1 MFGARI
7 RPDRRGARRQRPDFS
22 ARSGQPEWLDDP
34 DITPDSLAAVLA
46 DLDRFNRAMLG
57 HTPMLRWLARAA
69 APVPKDQPL
78 AILDVGC
85 GSGDLLRAV
94 ARWARRTGRAVSLIG
109 VDLNPETI
117 AIARARTPDSDRIR
131 YEAADV
137 FAHRPTEAVDVVVN
151 SLLAHH
157 LPDEDI
163 VALLRWMDATA
174 RRGWLVS
181 DLQRSIV
188 PYAFIGLVGRFTDL
202 HPTVI
207 HDGRISVARALTR
220 REWRARVAEAGLAD
234 AGVTIRW
241 MLYRFLIGRL
251 KAA

>member
-1 MFGARI
+1 MR
-7 RPDRRGARRQRPDFS
+7 S
-22 ARSGQPEWLDDP
+22 AQPEWLDDP
-34 DITPDSLAAVLA
+34 DIAPDSLAAVLT

-57 HTPMLRWLARAA
+57 HRPMLRWLARAA
-69 APVPKDQPL
+69 NAVPKDKGFTV
-78 AILDVGC
+78 LDVGC
-85 GSGDLLRAV
+85 GSGDFLRAV
-94 ARWARRTGRAVSLIG
+94 ALWARRTGRAVNLIG
-109 VDLNPETI
+109 IDLNPETI
-117 AIARARTPDSDRIR
+117 AIARARTPKNDSIR
-131 YEAADV
+131 YDAADV
-137 FAHRPTEAVDVVVN
+137 FAYRPSEPIDVVVN
-151 SLLAHH
+151 SLVAHH

-188 PYAFIGLVGRFTDL
+188 PYAFIGLVGRFTEL

-220 REWRARVAEAGLAD
+220 KEWRARIAEAGLAD
-234 AGVTIRW
+234 TGVTIRW